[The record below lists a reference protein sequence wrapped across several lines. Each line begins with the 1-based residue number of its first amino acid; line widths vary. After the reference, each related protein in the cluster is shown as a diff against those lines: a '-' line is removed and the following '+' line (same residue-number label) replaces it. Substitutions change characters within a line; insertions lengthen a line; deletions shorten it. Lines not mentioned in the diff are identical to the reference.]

1 MRLILSAILDHL
13 DAQTVEGIMDA
24 IDLQREFTLGEWL
37 VNPRGLRITGAAGTR
52 VLTPPQMDL
61 LLCLAEHNGEAV
73 SRKALQERVWPGVAG
88 SELML
93 QATIRSLREALGGTQ
108 RDQSCIVNVTGGGY
122 SLVAHVTS
130 SGPEVAHST
139 GARTRH
145 RPAETDSRSA
155 APVSPPSSSWLYEF
169 MVELRRRGVFKV
181 AGAYLLGMWIVL
193 QVAEVTFEPLRFP
206 DWWMTA
212 LTILAVLGLPIV
224 AVLAWSYEITAGGI
238 VLDVGPESGIRMP
251 KARRALAP
259 ALVAGVSLMALVT
272 GYAWWRTIGEL
283 PPVEQVTSRFEPSPH
298 SIAVLPLVDMS
309 PTGEA
314 AYLGDGLS
322 EELSSDLAKLPGLRV
337 AARSSAFAFRGKDI
351 DVRTIGEHLGV
362 RYVLEG
368 SVRRD
373 GERVRVTAQ
382 LVDASTGFQVWTE
395 SYDRPWQ
402 DLIGIQ
408 QDLSGAIA
416 RQLRTVMTP
425 ELAQQIRAAST
436 DDPRA
441 YDFYLA
447 GVSQLRKGGGLSRIE
462 DAESLFRRSLEA
474 DPGFARAQAGL
485 CEVAITRYE
494 RTNDTEAVQAAEAA
508 CRAALEADA
517 TLKETEHALGR
528 LYLASGRIEQAE
540 AVYRSL
546 LARAPADA
554 DVRIGLGRALAR
566 LNRPAEAEQSFR
578 EAIDVEPGYWQSY
591 NSLGNFLFNV
601 GRSDEAA
608 KAYLRVTELAPGNP
622 TGFNNLGAARM
633 MAGDLGGSATAFE
646 QSTLIEP
653 SRSAYSN
660 LGTLYYYLGNFEE
673 AVEKYDMAITLAS
686 EDFQLWGS
694 RGDAGWFLPRG
705 RDRARE
711 DFRRAAA
718 LAEKALAVNST
729 DGEIWALLGYY
740 YSRLGEP
747 DRSSRYV
754 SRAMELA
761 PDSPQATY
769 FAAVAAEGRG
779 DRQEASLLINRAI
792 EQGYSKVL
800 AVSDPALKGVPI
812 R

>member
-1 MRLILSAILDHL
+1 
-13 DAQTVEGIMDA
+13 MDA

-88 SELML
+88 SELLL
-93 QATIRSLREALGGTQ
+93 QATIRSLREALGGSP

-130 SGPEVAHST
+130 SGPAVAHST
-139 GARTRH
+139 GARTRP

-206 DWWMTA
+206 DWWITA

-238 VLDVGPESGIRMP
+238 VLDEGAAPGIRMP
-251 KARRALAP
+251 RARRALAP

-416 RQLRTVMTP
+416 RQLQMVMTP

-566 LNRPAEAEQSFR
+566 LNRPSEAEQSFR

-646 QSTLIEP
+646 QSTRIEP

-660 LGTLYYYLGNFEE
+660 LGTLYYYLGNFED
-673 AVEKYDMAITLAS
+673 AVEKYDMAIALAP

-694 RGDAGWFLPRG
+694 RGEAGWFLPRG

-729 DGEIWALLGYY
+729 NGEIWGLLGYY

-812 R
+812 G

>member
-1 MRLILSAILDHL
+1 
-13 DAQTVEGIMDA
+13 MDGT
-24 IDLQREFTLGEWL
+24 DLQRDFTLGEWL
-37 VNPRGLRITGAAGTR
+37 VEPRGLRITGAAGTR
-52 VLTPPQMDL
+52 ILTQPQMDL
-61 LLCLAEHNGEAV
+61 LLCLAEHRGEAV
-73 SRKALQERVWPGVAG
+73 SRQALQERVWPGVAG
-88 SELML
+88 SELLL
-93 QATIRSLREALGGTQ
+93 QATIRSLREVLGRSP

-122 SLVAHVTS
+122 ALVARVNS
-130 SGPEVAHST
+130 SGTAVSRPVGSQSGASDAT
-139 GARTRH
+139 GGA
-145 RPAETDSRSA
+145 A
-155 APVSPPSSSWLYEF
+155 APARRTFSGWLF
-169 MVELRRRGVFKV
+169 AFVAELRRRSVFKV
-181 AGAYLLGMWIVL
+181 AGAYLLGTWIVL
-193 QVAEVTFEPLRFP
+193 QVAEVTFAPLRFP
-206 DWWMTA
+206 AWWMTA

-238 VLDVGPESGIRMP
+238 VRDDGSAPGIRLP
-251 KARRALAP
+251 RARRALAP
-259 ALVAGVSLMALVT
+259 ALVAGVALMALVT
-272 GYAWWRTIGEL
+272 GYAWWRTIGES
-283 PPVEQVTSRFEPSPH
+283 PPVAAVAQRFEPSPQ

-309 PTGEA
+309 PAGEA

-337 AARSSAFAFRGKDI
+337 ASRTSAFAFRGRDI
-351 DVRTIGEHLGV
+351 DVRSIGEQLGV

-368 SVRRD
+368 SVRRE

-382 LVDASTGFQVWTE
+382 LIDATTGFQVWTE

-416 RQLRTVMTP
+416 RKLQLVISP
-425 ELAQQIRAAST
+425 ELEQQIRTAAT

-447 GVSQLRKGGGLSRIE
+447 GVSQLRQGGGLSRIA

-494 RTNDTEAVQAAEAA
+494 RTNDTEDVQAAEAA

-517 TLKETEHALGR
+517 TLAETEHALGR
-528 LYLASGRIEQAE
+528 LYLTSGRLEQAE

-546 LARAPADA
+546 LSQAPANA
-554 DVRIGLGRALAR
+554 DVHIGLGRALAR
-566 LNRPAEAEQSFR
+566 SNRTAEAERSFR
-578 EAIDVEPGYWQSY
+578 EAIDVEPGYWQAY
-591 NSLGNFLFNV
+591 NSLGNFLFNL
-601 GRSDEAA
+601 GRSEEAA
-608 KAYLRVTELAPGNP
+608 QAYRRVTELAPGSP

-633 MAGDLGGSATAFE
+633 MAGDLAGSATAFE
-646 QSTLIEP
+646 QSTRIEP

-660 LGTLYYYLGNFEE
+660 LGTLYYYLGNFEG
-673 AVEKYDMAITLAS
+673 AVEQYDKAIAIAP

-694 RGDAGWFLPRG
+694 RGDAGWFLPGR

-711 DFRRAAA
+711 DYRHAAS
-718 LAEKALAVNST
+718 LAEKSLGVNST
-729 DGEIWALLGYY
+729 DGDTWALLGYY

-747 DRSSRYV
+747 DRSSRYA

-761 PDSPQATY
+761 PDSPQVAY
-769 FAAVAAEGRG
+769 FAAVAAAGRG
-779 DRQEASLLINRAI
+779 DKPEASRLINRAI
-792 EQGYSKVL
+792 QQGYSKVL
-800 AVSDPALKGVPI
+800 ATPDPALKGVPI
-812 R
+812 G